1 MLALTVRSKCK
12 CRNVN
17 DDSNHDTSNTNTT
30 TNTTNN
36 NHNNH
41 NNTII
46 MLLGSTFRVTE
57 SGGQDE
63 MHTVNITC
71 SLSYS
76 CYPYTNECLGVTIVF
91 IAYIS

>member
-1 MLALTVRSKCK
+1 
-12 CRNVN
+12 
-17 DDSNHDTSNTNTT
+17 
-30 TNTTNN
+30 
-36 NHNNH
+36 
-41 NNTII
+41 